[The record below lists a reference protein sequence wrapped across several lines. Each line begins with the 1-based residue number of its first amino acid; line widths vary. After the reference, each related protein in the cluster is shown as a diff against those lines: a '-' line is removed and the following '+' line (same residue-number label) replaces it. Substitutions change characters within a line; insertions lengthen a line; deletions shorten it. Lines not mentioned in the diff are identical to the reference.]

1 MEFDLQWESGFDPEN
16 AQETF
21 EDMLD
26 EADDRLTEELD
37 TAGLNIT
44 KGAQQRSP
52 VDTGNLRA
60 SWRHELDASG
70 LLSTTL
76 TLIVG
81 NQASYFRFV
90 EFGTRHMAAQPML
103 RPAWDDEIRRL
114 MRRIRMLVAEVAD
127 EVGR

>member
-21 EDMLD
+21 EEMLNTAD
-26 EADDRLTEELD
+26 ERLTDELNE
-37 TAGLNIT
+37 AGQNIT

-60 SWRHELDASG
+60 SWRYDLEASG

-76 TLIVG
+76 TLTVG
-81 NQASYFRFV
+81 NTAYYSRFV
-90 EFGTRHMAAQPML
+90 EFGTRHMDAQPML
-103 RPAWDDEIRRL
+103 RPAWDDELRRL
-114 MRRIRMLVAEVAD
+114 TRRIRMLVAEVAD
-127 EVGR
+127 EAG

>member
-21 EDMLD
+21 EEMLNTAD
-26 EADDRLTEELD
+26 ERLTGELNE
-37 TAGLNIT
+37 AGQNIT

-60 SWRHELDASG
+60 NWRYDLEASG

-76 TLIVG
+76 TLTVG
-81 NQASYFRFV
+81 NAAYYSRFI
-90 EFGTRHMAAQPML
+90 EFGTRHMDAQPML
-103 RPAWDDEIRRL
+103 RPAWDDELRRL

-127 EVGR
+127 EAG